1 MKILNKTMLK
11 ALLVLV
17 CALPFTVSCFDDSK
31 LWEAID
37 ELEARVDSLQT
48 NLDAQV
54 KIVSEMLSGKG
65 SLVIT
70 SCVVNPDGS
79 SVVTLSD
86 GKSFTLL
93 PPNASVSAL
102 VSVVNVNGKNCW
114 AMYGEDGE
122 LVPITDDNNNPVPVT
137 VSIDVQIKDG
147 KYYLIVN
154 GNEYETCY
162 DTEDLVQVF
171 NSCKLHKDASGQVYA
186 MTFDFGEGGT
196 VTVAVDGYK
205 GVIFKLSDLNTT
217 VLSEY
222 FVDYG
227 TTQSFLMETQGVVD
241 YIMQIPDG
249 WRVEEKV
256 QEATG
261 ELYVHITAPSKETV
275 AMGAGV
281 VAGDLKV
288 VSVVEGGKAAVTKLT
303 LSADPFKTYNVSS
316 LKAVVDAYTGIQ
328 KFVYGFMLSPDFDE
342 DQVVAN
348 ITASLTDAAE
358 LPQGYYLSEVAIDK
372 TYKEIYPE
380 LVEGGDYVFW
390 VVPVL
395 YEVGGN
401 DNPGGYFVRKE
412 MIRTYYMVPTSLN
425 MELGA
430 VTLLDATIKVEA
442 RGIKSVF
449 AGLTPKT
456 ENTIEEIVYQINN
469 GVYDPIPAEGL
480 LPYEGPA
487 SQYPEKDFPAYID
500 PATSYVA
507 WVVMI
512 EDEKTEYVASDVI
525 YKEFTTLSIQEGG
538 SLAVTAGT
546 PVVDASSISYPVSC
560 EDAAMIYYAY
570 LDSATGSRYSGES
583 ISNTTKWNQLL
594 KAATFQSVRGSSAE
608 AAVDGL
614 LPETEMW
621 LYVAPV
627 GHDGLYGKVTCEP
640 VSTKGVTFNN
650 LAVTIETVE
659 VLAKDA
665 TFKVTADDDVE
676 DYVYWVGK
684 NSDPFW
690 VLPEFCG
697 SDLTQASKYIAANP
711 DADQVVAAMKQHGK
725 IAEDGTLVLKE
736 LEITK
741 EYVLLVLAKDASG
754 NYSLC
759 TTTNGY
765 KHFKTEAIDFGD
777 DFTAATDPKWSE
789 VKGMIENGIE
799 WHKNEFHAGQGQG
812 MGFASYAFSIKIP
825 AGLTAYISCF
835 QTLAQVNGGS
845 LADIMVQLEEE
856 CTAMTSVGKYVVDPE
871 TGEAP
876 RHPDWYDD
884 KGKLIQGS
892 QVNVYTMY
900 VHGNPEDGQVTY
912 FAADA
917 HGENHCSAWAEGK
930 CSNYEYFLEE
940 IRKMKSYDYW
950 REYIIDFGNY
960 YHNGD
965 PYHEYSRLL
974 QDEAKIDELAKKYV
988 EIYSY
993 YYADAEPLLYVNN
1006 GQPLKISNRQAMG
1019 LDETGKV
1026 MDRVYVM
1033 LKDLDGNYFE
1043 PMTIE
1048 VPNYYK

>member
-1 MKILNKTMLK
+1 MKNWTNLLFRSAIC
-11 ALLVLV
+11 LVLATASFTS
-17 CALPFTVSCFDDSK
+17 CYNDDALWDKIYD
-31 LWEAID
+31 
-37 ELEARVDSLQT
+37 LEYRLDSLQQ
-48 NLDAQV
+48 NLNDQATAMNALI
-54 KIVSEMLSGKG
+54 KNK
-65 SLVIT
+65 T
-70 SCVVNPDGS
+70 SIKACVRNPDGS
-79 SVVTLSD
+79 YVIELADGTKFTVMPEGAEFSSLVSCVTID
-86 GKSFTLL
+86 GKQYWATYDQNGNL
-93 PPNASVSAL
+93 NAL
-102 VSVVNVNGKNCW
+102 VGASGKKIPMEN
-114 AMYGEDGE
+114 D
-122 LVPITDDNNNPVPVT
+122 
-137 VSIDVQIKDG
+137 IKVEILEG
-147 KYYLIVN
+147 KYVLVIN
-154 GNEYETCY
+154 GEQFVTGY
-162 DTEDLVQVF
+162 DAEEVVQVF
-171 NSCKLHKDASGQVYA
+171 SSCTPLKDASEQVYA
-186 MTFDFGEGGT
+186 VKFTMGDGWEI
-196 VTVAVDGYK
+196 TVAVDGYK

-316 LKAVVDAYTGIQ
+316 LKAVVDVYTGIQ

-348 ITASLTDAAE
+348 ITTSLTDAAE

-401 DNPGGYFVRKE
+401 DNPGGYFVKKE

-480 LPYEGPA
+480 LPYEGPV
-487 SQYPEKDFPAYID
+487 SQYPEKDFPAYMD

-507 WVVMI
+507 WVVVV

-583 ISNTTKWNQLL
+583 MSNTTKWNQLL

-650 LAVTIETVE
+650 LAVTVETVE

-665 TFKVTADDDVE
+665 TFKITTDGDVE

-725 IAEDGTLVLKE
+725 IADDGTLVLKE

-777 DFTAATDPKWSE
+777 DFTAANTPKWIE
-789 VKGMIENGIE
+789 VKKMIENGIE
-799 WHKNEFHAGQGQG
+799 WHKNEFHGGKGQGQ
-812 MGFASYAFSIKIP
+812 GFASYAFSINIP

-835 QTLAQVNGGS
+835 QTYAEVSGGS
-845 LADIMVQLEEE
+845 LADIMVELEEE
-856 CTAMTSVGKYVVDPE
+856 CTDKTSVGKYVIDPE

-900 VHGNPEDGQVTY
+900 VHGNPEDGQVTF

-917 HGENHCSAWAEGK
+917 HGEVHCPTWADGK

-960 YHNGD
+960 SYNGD
-965 PYHEYSRLL
+965 PYHEYSRILK
-974 QDEAKIDELAKKYV
+974 DEAKIDELAKKYV

-993 YYADAEPLLYVNN
+993 YYADAEPLLFINN

-1019 LDETGKV
+1019 VDETGKV
-1026 MDRVYVM
+1026 LDRVYVM